1 MKAIRLN
8 PPAAAAVWLT
18 AFRTSRIPRPTCC
31 AVGTSRP
38 CRTPKTTAAMA
49 IARDGESGLALGTWG
64 AVQATAAGGGIAL
77 GGGIRDAVSSLA
89 SNGVLGRALTGPS
102 TGYSVVYHIE
112 IALLFATLVA
122 IGPLVRT
129 ARTSYSRSSSK
140 FGLAEFPG

>member
-1 MKAIRLN
+1 
-8 PPAAAAVWLT
+8 
-18 AFRTSRIPRPTCC
+18 
-31 AVGTSRP
+31 
-38 CRTPKTTAAMA
+38 MA
-49 IARDGESGLALGTWG
+49 LARDGESGLALGTWG

-89 SNGVLGRALTGPS
+89 SSGALGRALTDPS

-129 ARTSYSRSSSK
+129 ARTRFSQPSTK